1 MLDSSQRLA
10 ISAIEV
16 GCIAQPSLIAGTEF
30 RVASVFTRSCYLVSV
45 TGDWICLLPETATAD
60 PLGVRLR
67 VSGGVNWHAS
77 GVAAGMHC
85 WCGVSA
91 LHVGAGLA
99 IHLSDAPTWTP
110 PAPPPCNRVSLMR
123 GLTCLDASAMTRV
136 AGDKQGLLS
145 LVYPAAG
152 YADRLAHA
160 ADPTVR
166 ALRAWLRQAL
176 PAATVMAPPALD
188 SLVGLGPGLT
198 PSGDDFIGG
207 VLATLYQ
214 LGYQP
219 VAERLYETA
228 APLAAQSGNPIS
240 AAYLAAAA
248 RGAANA
254 DIHRGLH
261 AVLNGDMDEIGEA
274 LRAIGGIGHTSGFDT
289 FAGVIVTLRCV
300 AEFEFGGCPTR

>member
-1 MLDSSQRLA
+1 MLDSSQRLE

-16 GCIAQPSLIAGTEF
+16 GCIAQPSLITGTEF

-60 PLGVRLR
+60 PPGVRLR
-67 VSGGVNWHAS
+67 VSGGVDWHAS

-91 LHVGAGLA
+91 LYVGARLA

-110 PAPPPCNRVSLMR
+110 SAPPPCNRVSLMR
-123 GLTCLDASAMTRV
+123 GLTCLDASAMTRD
-136 AGDKQGLLS
+136 AGEKQGLLS

-188 SLVGLGPGLT
+188 
-198 PSGDDFIGG
+198 
-207 VLATLYQ
+207 
-214 LGYQP
+214 
-219 VAERLYETA
+219 
-228 APLAAQSGNPIS
+228 
-240 AAYLAAAA
+240 
-248 RGAANA
+248 
-254 DIHRGLH
+254 
-261 AVLNGDMDEIGEA
+261 
-274 LRAIGGIGHTSGFDT
+274 
-289 FAGVIVTLRCV
+289 
-300 AEFEFGGCPTR
+300 